1 MSVKAAALSIHELAA
16 PEREAVLRALSPEE
30 RARLTPF
37 LDQLKGL
44 GIPAGTVSRVQPT
57 VPSTARSDSDLP
69 DSHRRCAGLT
79 SETVLRVTKHQSAR
93 TLGALLSVRAWPWAQ
108 EVLEGL
114 PEPRKREVR
123 EVVQAGSSMAPAVQ
137 TVLIEAL
144 LAAGTKANAQPR
156 ARVGLLRKLA
166 PWTR

>member
-1 MSVKAAALSIHELAA
+1 MSVKAAALSLYELAA

-37 LDQLKGL
+37 LEQLNGL

-57 VPSTARSDSDLP
+57 VPSTARTDSDLP
-69 DSHRRCAGLT
+69 DSHRRCAGLS
-79 SETVLRVTKHQSAR
+79 SETVLQVTKHQSAQ
-93 TLGALLSVRAWPWAQ
+93 TVGALLSVRTWPWAQ

-114 PEPRKREVR
+114 PETRKREVR
-123 EVVQAGSSMAPAVQ
+123 EFVQAGPSVAPAVQ
-137 TVLIEAL
+137 AMLIEAL
-144 LAAGTKANAQPR
+144 LAAVMKANAQPR